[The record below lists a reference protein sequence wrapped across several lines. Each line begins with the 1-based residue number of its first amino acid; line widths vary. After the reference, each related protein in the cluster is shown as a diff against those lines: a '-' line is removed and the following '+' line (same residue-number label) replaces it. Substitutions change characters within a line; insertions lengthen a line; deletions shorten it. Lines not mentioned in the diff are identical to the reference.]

1 MSLMTLL
8 LYSQLELNSI
18 KNLLK
23 GWDQY
28 IDATVEK
35 HLLNYTAKHAIVVL
49 ITVAVVYNNITWHRC
64 AHYSCNCL

>member
-35 HLLNYTAKHAIVVL
+35 QLLNYTAKHAIVVL
-49 ITVAVVYNNITWHRC
+49 ITVAVV
-64 AHYSCNCL
+64 